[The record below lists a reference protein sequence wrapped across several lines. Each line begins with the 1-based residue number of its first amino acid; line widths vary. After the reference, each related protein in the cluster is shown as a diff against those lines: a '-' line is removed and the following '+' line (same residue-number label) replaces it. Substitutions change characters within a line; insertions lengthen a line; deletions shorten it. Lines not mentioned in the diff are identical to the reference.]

1 MLLINPRQLPPPQ
14 LPQAMVELA
23 HPPKNEILQPL
34 KVGDMV
40 YHVDR
45 PSYPLKVTCV
55 VNDEL
60 IKAVTIGWKGAEYF
74 AICELVLIE
83 SAIAA

>member
-1 MLLINPRQLPPPQ
+1 MFLINPRQLPPPQ
-14 LPQAMVELA
+14 LPHAMVKLA
-23 HPPKNEILQPL
+23 HPPKNSILPTL
-34 KVGDMV
+34 KVGDIV
-40 YHVDR
+40 YNLSR
-45 PSYPLKVTCV
+45 PDYRLQVTCV

-83 SAIAA
+83 SAIAS